1 MANGSSVEHILEVGN
16 QLGEG
21 PLWDAR
27 SSVLLWVDIDGRCFH
42 RFFPAI
48 AKLETID
55 TGISIC
61 ALGLVEDSAK
71 LLLATAHGIAFW
83 IWPNQSITPV
93 ISDPEPQRHDARI
106 NDGAVDRQGNFWFGS
121 LGPDSQSALY
131 RLGSG
136 LSLRR
141 MDFGFGVSNG
151 IAWSPDNRTMYFTDS
166 RRGVIFAYDFDA
178 TSSSIENRRIL
189 IEVPGING
197 VPDGLTVD
205 SEGFLWSAIWGGAK
219 IARYDP
225 YGQPVRE
232 FMLPVTYPTSCTFG
246 GQNLDELYITS
257 ARSPLTPSERV
268 QEPLAGDLFRIDAH
282 VRGLEEPRFRE

>member
-1 MANGSSVEHILEVGN
+1 MTTGSSVENILEVGN

-27 SSVLLWVDIDGRCFH
+27 SGVLLWVDIEGHCFH

-48 AKLETID
+48 AKLETFD

-61 ALGLVEDSAK
+61 ALGLVEDSAR
-71 LLLATAHGIAFW
+71 LLMATAHGIAFW
-83 IWPNQSITPV
+83 NWLNRSIAPV
-93 ISDPEPQRHDARI
+93 ISDFEPGRHESRL
-106 NDGAVDRQGNFWFGS
+106 NDGSVDRQGNFWVGS

-131 RLGSG
+131 RLGPG

-166 RRGVIFAYDFDA
+166 RHGVIFAYDFDA

-189 IEVPGING
+189 IEV
-197 VPDGLTVD
+197 
-205 SEGFLWSAIWGGAK
+205 
-219 IARYDP
+219 
-225 YGQPVRE
+225 
-232 FMLPVTYPTSCTFG
+232 
-246 GQNLDELYITS
+246 
-257 ARSPLTPSERV
+257 
-268 QEPLAGDLFRIDAH
+268 
-282 VRGLEEPRFRE
+282 RG